1 MSLLKASDITVEDLP
16 AEKRSVAGMDED
28 GNTFNIFRYYERI
41 ENVIGELIPGRN
53 IHFACLVEWSMHE
66 LLDYILQKVGPSK
79 VYIATWSIGETGAR
93 YLVDLIEKGLITEL
107 QGIFDFR
114 SSNRHPEAFH
124 LAKQYVSKLRLYP
137 CHAKVTV
144 IINDHWQ
151 IVVNGSANYTNK
163 KRIESGVISINND
176 VAQMHLTQWI
186 LPMIE
191 RGEIFE

>member
-1 MSLLKASDITVEDLP
+1 MSLLKAADITIEDLQ
-16 AEKRSVAGMDED
+16 AEKKSVSGIEAD
-28 GNTFNIFRYYERI
+28 GNTFNLFRHYNRI
-41 ENVIGELIPGRN
+41 EDVIGELIPGRN

-66 LLDYILQKVGPSK
+66 LLDYLLQKVGPSK

-93 YLVDLIEKGLITEL
+93 YLVDLIQKGLITEL

-124 LAKQYVSKLRLYP
+124 LAKQHVSRLRLYP

-144 IINDHWQ
+144 IVNDNWQ

-191 RGEIFE
+191 RGELFE